1 MQHPFSQSAGTSTEK
16 FDCCILY
23 CTVVKEEG
31 YGDEMVELACREMVE
46 WVGAMMFS
54 LLLFLSAGF
63 LQALTAESIF
73 PKVCLT
79 NRTFLHT

>member
-1 MQHPFSQSAGTSTEK
+1 MQHPFPQSAATSTEK

-46 WVGAMMFS
+46 WVGPVMFS
-54 LLLFLSAGF
+54 LLLFLSAGL

>member
-23 CTVVKEEG
+23 CTVVKEGE
-31 YGDEMVELACREMVE
+31 YGDEMVE

-79 NRTFLHT
+79 NRTSLHT